1 MTDLPELSAAAAP
14 QFVDPAACKAWLEHL
29 PLADVATTQREL
41 AAELELFNRF
51 PTSAANRVAV
61 MEALRETVNFVQ
73 VEQAKRFANR
83 ALPMLEA
90 EAAVFEATNALWEQM
105 RLGYLRSLEPAAGGD
120 PAMRTQAALLC
131 QRLLAYSGLKM
142 FSQHR
147 ACRQVPARD
156 WRSLHEVYA
165 QAERLGVSEE
175 PVKDFLSRDVQDSS
189 PRIVYARAVLFG
201 MANPHELAQR
211 QLTFV
216 AYLLERWAA
225 KLEVSSQAVSEGEG
239 VPPLVADLGSE
250 RCPERIEAAEAV
262 KLAEARYLDARK
274 LAKSLKSR
282 VALLRKGESPAK
294 LGLGEDCVQPACE
307 QLLVFLYRQWCQP
320 KPARA
325 GERSRASDRAQ
336 ACNDLSAIHQC
347 ISGRA
352 TGIEEWKVED
362 ESAQGLRI
370 VRPAVGAGKRHA
382 HGELIA
388 LRLADAPGHLLGQ
401 VRWLMVAENGEL
413 HAGVKLLPGLPA
425 ATAVRPTGV
434 NAQNEKYIPALSLGA
449 VPALNSPAS
458 LVLPPGWF
466 KPKRV
471 IEVFDQSASPVRLT
485 GLIERGS
492 DFERVAFEAMA

>member
-1 MTDLPELSAAAAP
+1 MSELPELSAAAAP

-29 PLADVATTQREL
+29 PLADAATTQREL
-41 AAELELFNRF
+41 LAELELFNRF

-61 MEALRETVNFVQ
+61 METLREAVNFVQ
-73 VEQAKRFANR
+73 IEQAKRFANR

-105 RLGYLRSLEPAAGGD
+105 RLGYLRSLEAAAGGE
-120 PAMRTQAALLC
+120 PAMRTQAAQLC

-142 FSQHR
+142 FSHYR
-147 ACRQVPARD
+147 AYRQVPARD

-165 QAERLGVSEE
+165 QAERLGVAEE
-175 PVKDFLSRDVQDSS
+175 PVKDFLNRDVHDSS
-189 PRIVYARAVLFG
+189 PRTTYARAVLFG
-201 MANPHELAQR
+201 MASPHELAQR
-211 QLTFV
+211 QLSFV
-216 AYLLERWAA
+216 AFLLERWAA
-225 KLEVSSQAVSEGEG
+225 KLEVSSQPVSESEG
-239 VPPLVADLGSE
+239 VAPLVADLGSE
-250 RCPERIEAAEAV
+250 RCPERIEVADAAR
-262 KLAEARYLDARK
+262 LAGARYLDARK

-307 QLLVFLYRQWCQP
+307 QLLVFLYRQWCQATP
-320 KPARA
+320 PRGA
-325 GERSRASDRAQ
+325 ERSRTGDKAQ
-336 ACNDLSAIHQC
+336 GCTDLNAIHKC
-347 ISGRA
+347 VAGNA
-352 TGIEEWKVED
+352 VGLEEWGIED
-362 ESAQGLRI
+362 QSAQGLRI
-370 VRPAVGAGKRHA
+370 VRPAVGAGRRHA

-388 LRLADAPGHLLGQ
+388 LRLADAPGTLLGQ

-471 IEVFDQSASPVRLT
+471 IEVSASPVRLT
-485 GLIERGS
+485 ELIERGS